1 MLGLAATSGRVAMYI
16 LRRRPGMVWAAVGW
30 LLLAGTVA
38 AGRQD
43 ASTDALWDPQRYIK
57 IDEIKPGMEAYC
69 LTDYGEAGI
78 EKFGLKVVNIVRDFE
93 PAHNI
98 ILVVG
103 VDERF
108 KHTGIVAGCSG
119 SPVYIDGRLAGA
131 LAMGFPFA
139 KDPLYGVTP
148 IEEMLQVSPSSASPS
163 APASRHAAFRFDF
176 SKPINLAEIDR
187 QIAGMQ
193 PLSGRSAGGA
203 TALPCPMLISGLPT
217 EACQRLAP
225 QLEAMG
231 FVAVPGLSGAAQ
243 SGKDP
248 MATFKPGGT
257 LTIPLVAGDIKMS
270 SLGTV
275 TEIRGNR
282 VYGFGHSF
290 LGDGATNLPL
300 AGGEVY
306 TVVSSIQRSFK
317 LGAASDIIGAITVDG
332 STAIYGEIGAKPKM
346 VPLTV
351 RIEPC
356 EGTPHTYNC
365 QVAYNQLLTPALVR
379 ASVIGAAMPLGSSF
393 PADHTVA
400 YNAAIQLT
408 DGRSIHFANTS
419 TGMDV
424 SEPTAEIAGALA
436 LLMNNPYGCPDV
448 KSVDCTVRVA
458 PKNIAAYLWS
468 VSVADPKVK
477 AGEDLDIEFVVE
489 SYLKEKRRHQV
500 KLTVPKSVAPGK
512 YNLMLLGIY
521 EYENFLRKSMPYRFV
536 ATNQKTLVDA
546 LNDALNIDRTK
557 LYCLLVLP
565 PSGIALD
572 RAELPSFPETK
583 SMILQSDKRTLA
595 AQPYP
600 HWVEK
605 VVETGTVIADK
616 EIVPITIEQ

>member
-1 MLGLAATSGRVAMYI
+1 MYI
-16 LRRRPGMVWAAVGW
+16 LRRQPAVVWAAVAW
-30 LLLAGTVA
+30 LLLAGTFA
-38 AGRQD
+38 AGRQE
-43 ASTDALWDPQRYIK
+43 ASTNALWDPQRYIK
-57 IDEIKPGMEAYC
+57 IDEVKPGTEAYC
-69 LTDYGEAGI
+69 LTDFGEAGI

-93 PAHNI
+93 PGHNV

-103 VDERF
+103 TDERF

-131 LAMGFPFA
+131 LAMGFPFS
-139 KDPLYGVTP
+139 KDPLYAVTP

-163 APASRHAAFRFDF
+163 APASPHAAFQFDF
-176 SKPINLAEIDR
+176 SKPINLAEIDK
-187 QIAGMQ
+187 QIATMQ
-193 PLSGRSAGGA
+193 PLSSRSAGGA
-203 TALPCPMLISGLPT
+203 TALPCPMLISGLPA

-231 FVAVPGLSGAAQ
+231 FMAVPGLSGTAQ

-270 SLGTV
+270 PLGTV
-275 TEIRGNR
+275 TEVRGNR
-282 VYGFGHSF
+282 VYGFGHSY
-290 LGDGATNLPL
+290 LGDGPTNLPL
-300 AGGEVY
+300 AGGEIY
-306 TVVSSIQRSFK
+306 TVVSNVMRSFK

-332 STAIYGEIGAKPKM
+332 CTAIYGEIGAKPKM

-351 RIEPC
+351 RIEPSNG
-356 EGTPHTYNC
+356 EPHTYNC

-379 ASVIGAAMPLGSSF
+379 ASVIGAAMPLGSAF
-393 PADHTVA
+393 PLDHTVS
-400 YNAAIQLT
+400 YDAAIQLT

-424 SEPTAEIAGALA
+424 TEPTAEIGGALA
-436 LLMNNPYGCPDV
+436 LLMNNPFGCPEV
-448 KSVDCTVRVA
+448 KSVDCTVRVT
-458 PKNIAAYLWS
+458 PKNIAGYLWS
-468 VSVADPKVK
+468 VNVADPKIK
-477 AGEDLDIEFVVE
+477 AGEDLDIEFVIE
-489 SYLKEKRRHQV
+489 SYMKEKRRHHA
-500 KLTVPKSVAPGK
+500 KLTVPKNIAPGK

-521 EYENFLRKSMPYRFV
+521 EYENFLHKVMPYRFI
-536 ATNQKTLVDA
+536 ATNHKTLVDA

-565 PSGIALD
+565 PSGITLD
-572 RAELPSFPETK
+572 KAELPNFPETK
-583 SMILQSDKRTLA
+583 SMILQSDKRTVA

-600 HWVEK
+600 QWVEK